1 MHVATMTRP
10 VGTGKRLPVAGGLR
24 YNALHWWH
32 RDGRVRKGP
41 VVPAPH
47 AEDAVPLASDAA
59 TFHGLRRDRWL
70 LAALC
75 VALVAAVVPLWVSP
89 LLPMMDLP
97 QHLAT
102 VRILHSLDDPWFA
115 VGKYHVA
122 DFSRTQYLSWYVAVD
137 LLTHLMPLETA
148 NRVVLSLYALG
159 LPLSVLALL
168 RAHGRDPAL
177 ALLAVP
183 LVYNVFFF
191 MGFANYVTALPLLL
205 WALAL
210 LQRSLDRPS
219 WPRVVGLAVL
229 VLLLFYSHAQA
240 FVLYVVLATVAVMGG
255 SRGVHPRHWWRA
267 ALHLVPALVAMAVWT
282 SRSLILA
289 GEAAWRQGH
298 GGRNVTSTEVHF
310 EPYDDRLRHLYE
322 WWLDAYRDDSDG
334 RIALAWLGV
343 LLATVLAGQGRAVCP
358 ETAVSPWRRWL
369 RSKVPLLLTLATLF
383 AYVASPVSYK
393 WIWPISY
400 RLIPVIALL
409 ALVTVGHA
417 RLAGGV
423 WGRRAV
429 LLLPA
434 TLLAVFAAHTHVVKA
449 QQFSREAGPVR
460 AVVARA
466 EPGKKLISLV
476 YGAGSEVLNHAP
488 MLHLGQYYVVDR
500 GGMASFSF
508 ANFPQSPVVYP
519 DVGGPPTFPPRFEWT
534 PERFDWREHGSYF
547 DYFLIRGGG
556 QPLAGHLH
564 EVELVVQDGPYR
576 LYRKKPWPSPPG
588 GGT

>member
-1 MHVATMTRP
+1 V
-10 VGTGKRLPVAGGLR
+10 
-24 YNALHWWH
+24 
-32 RDGRVRKGP
+32 
-41 VVPAPH
+41 
-47 AEDAVPLASDAA
+47 DAA
-59 TFHGLRRDRWL
+59 IADPATDLPPWSQPQPWAWLRRDPWL
-70 LAALC
+70 A
-75 VALVAAVVPLWVSP
+75 VALLVSLAAAVVPLWVSP

-102 VRILHSLDDPWFA
+102 VRILHSMDDPWYA
-115 VGKYHVA
+115 VAKYHVA
-122 DFSRTQYLSWYVAVD
+122 DFSRTQYLSWYLAVD
-137 LLTHLMPLETA
+137 ALTHAMPLETA
-148 NRVVLSLYALG
+148 NRVVLSLYAVG
-159 LPLSVLALL
+159 LPLSLLTLL

-183 LVYNVFFF
+183 LVYNVFLF
-191 MGFANYVTALPLLL
+191 MGFANYVTALPLML
-205 WALAL
+205 WGLAW
-210 LQRSLDRPS
+210 LQRCLDRPT
-219 WPRVVGLAVL
+219 WLRVVGLAL
-229 VLLLFYSHAQA
+229 VTLLLFYSHAQA
-240 FVLYVVLATVAVMGG
+240 FVLYLLLAAVTVLAG
-255 SRGVHPRHWWRA
+255 SRGLHPRHWWRS
-267 ALHLVPALVAMAVWT
+267 ALHLLPAVLAMAVWA

-298 GGRNVTSTEVHF
+298 GGRNVTSTQVHF
-310 EPYDDRLRHLYE
+310 EPWDERLQHLSE

-334 RIALAWLGV
+334 RLAVAWLAV
-343 LLATVLAGQGRAVCP
+343 LVAVVLCAQGRAVLP
-358 ETAVSPWRRWL
+358 AEWGDPRRRWL
-369 RSKVPLLLTLATLF
+369 RLKLPALLAVATFLAYL
-383 AYVASPVSYK
+383 ASPVSYK

-400 RLIPVIALL
+400 RLVPVVSLL
-409 ALVTVGHA
+409 VLVAVGYQ

-423 WGRRAV
+423 WGRRLV
-429 LLLPA
+429 LLVPA
-434 TLLAVFAAHTHVVKA
+434 TGLAVVAAHTHARKA
-449 QQFSREAGPVR
+449 EAFAQEAGPIR

-508 ANFPQSPVVYP
+508 ANFPQSPVLYP

-576 LYRKKPWPSPPG
+576 LYRKKAAVAP
-588 GGT
+588 